1 MKGNRTKVLLVAIL
15 LAAIVS
21 CSPNSPPSSKV
32 NIEEVT
38 EAVSDALSTNFVING
53 IKSRSLKGENLGQ
66 MLSYILSNDD
76 EFLNEYSSA
85 LENLDS
91 SPAFDISSDES
102 LYGKLRM
109 WGEIAQSDTVINGE
123 MHLSLI
129 LPSSQRI
136 ELSIE
141 NMTENLE
148 KGSVDA
154 AFTLVD
160 EREHD
165 GPLVSF
171 HMSQNEN
178 SYSMIRIENIVY
190 KGQRLER
197 EDEQKVEKN
206 IEEMLNSSLDAD
218 EEPLLRPGSIIIS
231 GESSS
236 YPIPYYEGYVSTSHF
251 SLEGDVIMEGFRI
264 SDESGNIAY
273 LLTSFEKGGE
283 YSGTGFFSMADGLK
297 DSVRFLTL
305 KGYRNEH
312 YYDRTKEENS
322 QKAKESAINE
332 VRSILT
338 LAEVEPEKDEA
349 YLKLAK
355 NDSSYL
361 VELLINR
368 ADNSVD
374 AYIISESFWDA
385 GYFIYDYLLL
395 DLKTQNGLVTEIA
408 RTDELNSGLSVDEVR
423 GMLISDI
430 GSTNFI
436 DSFLSSTVSENMPS
450 DFPISKDDMQGQLD
464 ISFDMENLSLSHYI
478 PGFTNT
484 LSGRFEGE
492 YSFYGTRVTKI
503 KPRESYIDFQSDTLY
518 LENCDNSLDYYTS
531 ISLQNETLSLL
542 KYFLINKLYDKT
554 AGCNVNEESGYIDF
568 NMNGEYPVHYD
579 LTAET
584 IEFSFHVQEDFR
596 VSVLAKEDGAIE
608 DVQLYYNYYYLEKTE
623 LLSPILEQLANDI
636 KSKVDELFAEPE
648 TYEGGLPDPASSTYP
663 GLYST
668 LVESTVYPKEDAN
681 GLRIEKE
688 KGMEAY
694 YFSIDGV
701 RSEEYP
707 EYTIYAEGYKFKRG
721 NDDYDTVIT
730 DSKVYY
736 TTGSWH
742 REIGSKS
749 SGAVFTS
756 KNDVAGTSPEP
767 DMRSYALNYMIATL
781 DISGLKEVSCDYKL
795 YPALGGG
802 YQSEDYYGKN
812 PHTGLFMKVYDGVA
826 EHLIMYVNWGKTKE
840 RDIISISIH
849 PGEDREDDYALYEID
864 SRHFNYPTS
873 MIKRFIEEKIE

>member
-1 MKGNRTKVLLVAIL
+1 MTGNIAKVLLVAIL

-21 CSPNSPPSSKV
+21 CTPNSPASSKV

-66 MLSYILSNDD
+66 MLSHILSNDD
-76 EFLNEYSSA
+76 EFLNEYSNA
-85 LENLDS
+85 LENLET
-91 SPAFDISSDES
+91 SPAFDISSNES
-102 LYGKLRM
+102 QYGKLRM
-109 WGEIAQSDTVINGE
+109 WGKMTQSDTVINGE

-141 NMTENLE
+141 NMTENHE

-165 GPLVSF
+165 GTLISF
-171 HMSQNEN
+171 HMSQNES
-178 SYSMIRIENIVY
+178 SYSMIRIENIIY

-236 YPIPYYEGYVSTSHF
+236 YPTPYYAEYVSTSAF
-251 SLEGDVIMEGFRI
+251 SFEGDVIMEGFRI
-264 SDESGNIAY
+264 SDKSENVIAY
-273 LLTSFEKGGE
+273 LLTSFEKSGE
-283 YSGTGFFSMADGLK
+283 YSGTGFFSMNDGLK

-332 VRSILT
+332 IRSILVT
-338 LAEVEPEKDEA
+338 AEKEPEGNQS

-355 NDSSYL
+355 DDSSYL

-368 ADNSVD
+368 GDNSVD

-395 DLKTQNGLVTEIA
+395 DLKTQRGLVTKIT
-408 RTDELNSGLSVDEVR
+408 RTDELNSYLSVDEVR

-436 DSFLSSTVSENMPS
+436 DSFLRDTVEENMPT
-450 DFPISKDDMQGQLD
+450 DFPISKDDMHGQLD
-464 ISFDMENLSLSHYI
+464 ISFDMENLSLSSYV
-478 PGFTNT
+478 PGFPYT
-484 LSGRFEGE
+484 LNGRFEGE
-492 YSFYGTRVTKI
+492 YSFYGTTVTKI
-503 KPRESYIDFQSDTLY
+503 KPRESYIDFQGDTLY
-518 LENCDNSLDYYTS
+518 LENCDYSLDYYTN
-531 ISLQNETLSLL
+531 ISLQKETLSLL
-542 KYFLINKLYDKT
+542 KYFLINMLYDKT
-554 AGCNVNEESGYIDF
+554 AGCKVNEERGYIDF
-568 NMNGEYPVHYD
+568 NMNGEYPARYD

-584 IEFSFHVQEDFR
+584 IEFSFPVQEDFR
-596 VSVLAKEDGAIE
+596 VSVQAKENGTIE

-623 LLSPILEQLANDI
+623 LLSPILQQLANDI
-636 KSKVDELFAEPE
+636 KNKVDELFAEPE
-648 TYEGGLPDPASSTYP
+648 TYDGDLPDPASSTYP

-668 LVESTVYPKEDAN
+668 LVESTVYPKEVSDL
-681 GLRIEKE
+681 GIEKG

-721 NDDYDTVIT
+721 NGDYDTVIT

-742 REIGSKS
+742 REIGSQS
-749 SGAVFTS
+749 SGAAFIS
-756 KNDVAGTSPEP
+756 GNDVAGPSPEH

-795 YPALGGG
+795 YPALGEG

-826 EHLIMYVNWGKTKE
+826 EHLIMYVNWGKTKK
-840 RDIISISIH
+840 RDIISVSIH
-849 PGEDREDDYALYEID
+849 PGKERDNDYAQYELD

-873 MIKRFIEEKIE
+873 MIERFLKEKIE

>member
-1 MKGNRTKVLLVAIL
+1 MTGNIAKVLLVAIL

-21 CSPNSPPSSKV
+21 CTPDSPPGSKV

-76 EFLNEYSSA
+76 EFLNEYSNA
-85 LENLDS
+85 LENLET
-91 SPAFDISSDES
+91 SPAFDISSNES
-102 LYGKLRM
+102 QYGKLRM
-109 WGEIAQSDTVINGE
+109 WGEIAQSGTVINGE

-141 NMTENLE
+141 NMTENHE

-154 AFTLVD
+154 SFTLVD

-165 GPLVSF
+165 GTLVSF
-171 HMSQNEN
+171 HMSQNES

-236 YPIPYYEGYVSTSHF
+236 YPTPYYEGYASTSAF
-251 SLEGDVIMEGFRI
+251 SLEGDVIMKGFRI
-264 SDESGNIAY
+264 SDKSGNVIAY
-273 LLTSFEKGGE
+273 LLTSFEKSGE
-283 YSGTGFFSMADGLK
+283 YSGTGFFSMDDGLK

-332 VRSILT
+332 IKSFLIS
-338 LAEVEPEKDEA
+338 AEVEPEKDEA
-349 YLKLAK
+349 YLRLAK
-355 NDSSYL
+355 DDSSYL
-361 VELLINR
+361 VELLIDR

-395 DLKTQNGLVTEIA
+395 DLKTQNGLVTEIT
-408 RTDELNSGLSVDEVR
+408 RTDELNSDLSVDEVR

-436 DSFLSSTVSENMPS
+436 DSFLRDTVTENMPS

-464 ISFDMENLSLSHYI
+464 ISFDMENLSLSYYV
-478 PGFTNT
+478 PGFPYT
-484 LSGRFEGE
+484 LNGRFEGE
-492 YSFYGTRVTKI
+492 YSFYGTTVTKI
-503 KPRESYIDFQSDTLY
+503 KPKESYIDFQSDTLY

-531 ISLQNETLSLL
+531 ISLQKETLSLL
-542 KYFLINKLYDKT
+542 KYFLINRLYDKT
-554 AGCNVNEESGYIDF
+554 AGCNVNEENGYIDF

-584 IEFSFHVQEDFR
+584 IEFSFPVQEDFR
-596 VSVLAKEDGAIE
+596 VSVLAKEDGTID

-623 LLSPILEQLANDI
+623 LLSPILQQLANDI
-636 KSKVDELFAEPE
+636 KSKVNKLFAEPE

-668 LVESTVYPKEDAN
+668 LMESTVYPKEVSIP
-681 GLRIEKE
+681 GIERE

-707 EYTIYAEGYKFKRG
+707 QYTIYAEGYKFKRK
-721 NDDYDTVIT
+721 NNDYDTVIT

-736 TTGSWH
+736 NTGSWH
-742 REIGSKS
+742 REIGSLS

-756 KNDVAGTSPEP
+756 ANDVAGPSPEH

-781 DISGLKEVSCDYKL
+781 DISELKEVSCDYKL

-802 YQSEDYYGKN
+802 I
-812 PHTGLFMKVYDGVA
+812 P
-826 EHLIMYVNWGKTKE
+826 E
-840 RDIISISIH
+840 RRLL
-849 PGEDREDDYALYEID
+849 REESALRAFHEGI
-864 SRHFNYPTS
+864 
-873 MIKRFIEEKIE
+873 

>member
-1 MKGNRTKVLLVAIL
+1 MTGNIAKVLLVAIL

-21 CSPNSPPSSKV
+21 CTPNSPATGKV

-85 LENLDS
+85 LENLET
-91 SPAFDISSDES
+91 SPAFDISSNES
-102 LYGKLRM
+102 QYGKLRM

-148 KGSVDA
+148 KRSVDA

-165 GPLVSF
+165 GTLVSF
-171 HMSQNEN
+171 HMSQNES
-178 SYSMIRIENIVY
+178 SYSMIHIEDIVY

-218 EEPLLRPGSIIIS
+218 EEPLLRPGSVIIS

-236 YPIPYYEGYVSTSHF
+236 YPTPYYAEYVSTSAF
-251 SLEGDVIMEGFRI
+251 SFEGDVIMEGFRI
-264 SDESGNIAY
+264 SDKSENVIAY
-273 LLTSFEKGGE
+273 LLTSFEKSGE
-283 YSGTGFFSMADGLK
+283 YSGTGFFSLDNGLK

-332 VRSILT
+332 IRSILT
-338 LAEVEPEKDEA
+338 SAKIEPEKDEA

-355 NDSSYL
+355 DDSSYL
-361 VELLINR
+361 VELLIDR

-395 DLKTQNGLVTEIA
+395 DLKTQRGLVTEIT
-408 RTDELNSGLSVDEVR
+408 RTDELNSDLSVDEVR

-430 GSTNFI
+430 GSTTFI
-436 DSFLSSTVSENMPS
+436 DSFLSNTVEENMPS

-464 ISFDMENLSLSHYI
+464 ISFDMENLSLSSYV
-478 PGFTNT
+478 PGFPYT
-484 LSGRFEGE
+484 LNGRFEGE
-492 YSFYGTRVTKI
+492 YSFYGTTVTKI
-503 KPRESYIDFQSDTLY
+503 KPRESYIDFQGDTLY
-518 LENCDNSLDYYTS
+518 LENCDYSLDYYTS
-531 ISLQNETLSLL
+531 ISLKKETLSLL
-542 KYFLINKLYDKT
+542 KYFLINRLYDKT
-554 AGCNVNEESGYIDF
+554 AGCTVNEERGYIDF
-568 NMNGEYPVHYD
+568 NMNGEYPVRYD
-579 LTAET
+579 ITAET
-584 IEFSFHVQEDFR
+584 IEFSFPVQEDFR
-596 VSVLAKEDGAIE
+596 VSVQAKKDGTIE

-623 LLSPILEQLANDI
+623 LLSPILLKLANDI

-648 TYEGGLPDPASSTYP
+648 TYEGGLPDPDSSTYP

-668 LVESTVYPKEDAN
+668 LVKSTVYPKEVSIP
-681 GLRIEKE
+681 GIERE

-707 EYTIYAEGYKFKRG
+707 KYTIYAEGYKFKRG
-721 NDDYDTVIT
+721 NGDYDTVIT
-730 DSKVYY
+730 DSNVYY

-742 REIGSKS
+742 REIGSLS

-756 KNDVAGTSPEP
+756 KNDVAGPSPEH

-781 DISGLKEVSCDYKL
+781 DISELKEVSCDYKL
-795 YPALGGG
+795 YPALGDLN
-802 YQSEDYYGKN
+802 EDYYGKN
-812 PHTGLFMKVYDGVA
+812 PHSGLFMKVYDGVA
-826 EHLIMYVNWGKTKE
+826 EHLIMYVNWTKTKE
-840 RDIISISIH
+840 RDIISVSIH
-849 PGEDREDDYALYEID
+849 PGEERDNDYAQYELD

-873 MIKRFIEEKIE
+873 MIERFLKEKIE